1 MEFKEIT
8 SNIKARISIAEKNF
22 EEVEPKGLADLNE
35 YFTGYIAAL
44 KTLLKDLEE
53 SCVWLHS
60 LFFWNNL

>member
-8 SNIKARISIAEKNF
+8 SNIKARINIAEKSF
-22 EEVEPKGLADLNE
+22 EEVKPKGLVDLNE

-53 SCVWLHS
+53 SCV
-60 LFFWNNL
+60 

>member
-53 SCVWLHS
+53 SCV
-60 LFFWNNL
+60 